1 MEIQDKVMLKEKE
14 LKDIQTLNA
23 NYTKCKLALADAE
36 LHKAQIIEDINKIKS
51 IFQTTEQKLINKY
64 GADSVINLQTVE
76 VTPKQDG

>member
-36 LHKAQIIEDINKIKS
+36 LHKAQIIEDINKIK
-51 IFQTTEQKLINKY
+51 TTSNK
-64 GADSVINLQTVE
+64 
-76 VTPKQDG
+76 